1 MINSSCLMTNDTHP
15 LPIGNIGAI
24 ASPTDQS
31 GERDNA
37 MSTLPKAFRNP
48 RADDKVQLILD
59 FILQHPD
66 LARSEVLSWATD
78 NLGIARHTAE
88 IYFRQ
93 AQKRYL
99 ADQERCAKCNDPL
112 PAQLAITIDSRR

>member
-1 MINSSCLMTNDTHP
+1 
-15 LPIGNIGAI
+15 
-24 ASPTDQS
+24 
-31 GERDNA
+31 
-37 MSTLPKAFRNP
+37 MSTFPKAFTKP

-59 FILQHPD
+59 FILQHPN
-66 LARSEVLSWATD
+66 LRRSEVLSWATD

-99 ADQERCAKCNDPL
+99 VNQERYAKCNDAS
-112 PAQLAITIDSRR
+112 PAQPAITIDSPR